1 MSEFTPRVLLVDDRK
16 DKLLAMEAAL
26 QPLAVEI
33 VTARSGLEAIALTKR
48 LEFAVILLDVRMP
61 GLDGFETAARIRQ
74 QSRSARTPIIF
85 VSAAETPELIEQGYA
100 LGAVD
105 YLQNLVPQILLSKV
119 SVFVDLFTQ
128 RMEII
133 QGKQLEETLR
143 SAKQEAEAANAA
155 KDRFLAALSHELRTP
170 LTPVIALLPA
180 LLENKDFPEEMRA
193 DLQMI
198 QRNVQLEAHLIND
211 LLDLT
216 GIAKGR
222 LHLNLQKVDAHDL
235 VQHALSIVE
244 EAARAK
250 RIKVRVTLSAEQ
262 PHVWGDSVRLQ
273 QVLWNILENAIKFTP
288 EGGDVWIS
296 STNPQPG
303 LFQWK
308 CVDTGKGIEPKELG
322 RIFHAFEQVAAPGG
336 YRFGGLGLGLF
347 IAKAVLERHGGS
359 IDASSGGAN
368 EGATFVIE
376 LPVLAPTEPSP
387 ETPPLRDILVVRP
400 LRILLVE
407 DHVNTREVMTRLLT
421 KRGHTVRAAE
431 SLQTAFELV
440 AANEFDLI
448 ISDLG
453 LPDGSG
459 LDLMP
464 ALKSRYGL
472 KGIAVSGYGMEEDLN
487 KSRLA
492 GFSAHLVKPV
502 DFRQLEAALLK
513 VVAEENGNPQSDLN
527 T

>member
-1 MSEFTPRVLLVDDRK
+1 
-16 DKLLAMEAAL
+16 
-26 QPLAVEI
+26 
-33 VTARSGLEAIALTKR
+33 
-48 LEFAVILLDVRMP
+48 
-61 GLDGFETAARIRQ
+61 
-74 QSRSARTPIIF
+74 
-85 VSAAETPELIEQGYA
+85 
-100 LGAVD
+100 
-105 YLQNLVPQILLSKV
+105 
-119 SVFVDLFTQ
+119 
-128 RMEII
+128 
-133 QGKQLEETLR
+133 
-143 SAKQEAEAANAA
+143 
-155 KDRFLAALSHELRTP
+155 LSHELRTP

-235 VQHALSIVE
+235 THHALTIVE
-244 EAARAK
+244 ESANAK
-250 RIKVRVTLSAEQ
+250 KINLHVSLKAEH
-262 PHVWGDSVRLQ
+262 PHIWGDSVRLQ

-288 EGGDVWIS
+288 EEGDVWIS
-296 STNPQPG
+296 SSNPEPG
-303 LFQWK
+303 KFQLK
-308 CVDTGKGIEPKELG
+308 CVDNGKGIKPEELG
-322 RIFHAFEQVAAPGG
+322 RIFNAFEQVAAPGG

-347 IAKAVLERHGGS
+347 ISRAVLERHGGS
-359 IDASSGGAN
+359 IDACSEGAD

-376 LPVLAPTEPSP
+376 LPVLNPTEPSADAA
-387 ETPPLRDILVVRP
+387 PLRDILVVRP
-400 LRILLVE
+400 LCILLVE
-407 DHVNTREVMTRLLT
+407 DHANTREVMTRLLT

-440 AANEFDLI
+440 ATNQFDLI

-464 ALKSRYGL
+464 ELKSRYGL

-487 KSRLA
+487 KSRRA

-513 VVAEENGNPQSDLN
+513 VLAEENEKRV
-527 T
+527 